1 MPRITHLL
9 NKQIFLTRMVDLGN
23 DKSAYATTTA
33 AMSHIQPATNSARS
47 IAEGVFGKQFKI
59 YVDGGLD
66 VEEGDQVR
74 DEDGNRYTVISDG
87 VSHRQ
92 FGTFDYK
99 ILVVEKTRK

>member
-23 DKSAYATTTA
+23 DKIAYSTVTS
-33 AMSHIQPATNSARS
+33 AMSQIQPAEGSAKS
-47 IAEGVFGKQFKI
+47 IAEGVFGKQFRV
-59 YVDGGLD
+59 YVDGGVD
-66 VEEGDQVR
+66 VEEGDQIR